1 MRIYGEFCWE
11 WCVDWGDAEADFVA
25 FCDSFCGW
33 LMVVLAHRMWK
44 LIWVCVPLILFTLIQ
59 NKDLRYFVPYL
70 TALAIVSCL
79 SADLIVNNKGQ
90 LAWWG
95 GW

>member
-1 MRIYGEFCWE
+1 MLKQILWPFVIPFAAGLWVCWP
-11 WCVDWGDAEADFVA
+11 
-25 FCDSFCGW
+25 
-33 LMVVLAHRMWK
+33 HRMWK

-59 NKDLRYFVPYL
+59 NKDLRYFVPSL